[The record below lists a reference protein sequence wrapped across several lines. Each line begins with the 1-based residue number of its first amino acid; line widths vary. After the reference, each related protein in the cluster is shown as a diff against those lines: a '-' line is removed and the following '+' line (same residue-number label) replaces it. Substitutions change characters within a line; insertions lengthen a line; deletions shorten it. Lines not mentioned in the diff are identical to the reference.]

1 MSSSIPHT
9 SEHGDLILARH
20 QHKIKPATT
29 LPVRKITSAAMSEL
43 IGVGRIEVFNRVRK
57 LSGRTILF
65 EQERAPVSFAID
77 LPWLKA
83 VMLTDE

>member
-1 MSSSIPHT
+1 
-9 SEHGDLILARH
+9 
-20 QHKIKPATT
+20 
-29 LPVRKITSAAMSEL
+29 MSEL
-43 IGVGRIEVFNRVRK
+43 IDVGRIEVFNRVRK

-77 LPWLKA
+77 LPRLKA